1 MVAKPV
7 YLTTEGKAQLEQ
19 ELDRLLKRRQELLK
33 RIQEERE
40 FGAFAEGGEPDA
52 DKQDLAFVE
61 GKILTIENQLREAVV
76 VSEHDSSKVTV
87 GSKVTVV
94 DEEGT
99 EESYVIVGSPE
110 ARPTEGKISNE
121 SPVGSAL
128 WGKKVGD
135 KVKVSVPSGTLE
147 YTIKSIAEAGRRRA
161 GASRRRIRRRAP
173 RQAGAAARGRDRSVP
188 GALPPHAHHR

>member
-1 MVAKPV
+1 MVTKQV
-7 YLTTEGKAQLEQ
+7 YLTAEGKTQLQ
-19 ELDRLLKRRQELLK
+19 EELERLLKRRQELLG

-76 VSEHDSSKVTV
+76 VRDHDASQVSL

-94 DEEGT
+94 DPEGT
-99 EESYVIVGSPE
+99 EESYTIVGSPE
-110 ARPTEGKISNE
+110 ARPTEGRISNE
-121 SPVGSAL
+121 SPVGRAL

-135 KVKVSVPSGTLE
+135 KVKVNVPSGTLE
-147 YTIKSIAEAGRRRA
+147 YKIKAIA
-161 GASRRRIRRRAP
+161 
-173 RQAGAAARGRDRSVP
+173 
-188 GALPPHAHHR
+188 

>member
-1 MVAKPV
+1 MVAKQV
-7 YLTTEGKAQLEQ
+7 YLTAEGKTQLEG
-19 ELDRLLKRRQELLK
+19 ELDKLLKRRQELLK

-76 VSEHDSSKVTV
+76 VSEHDSSQVSL
-87 GSKVTVV
+87 GSTVTVV
-94 DEEGT
+94 DEQGT
-99 EESYVIVGSPE
+99 EESYVIVGVPE

-121 SPVGSAL
+121 SPVGRAL
-128 WGKKVGD
+128 WGKKVGE

-147 YTIKSIAEAGRRRA
+147 YTVKSIA
-161 GASRRRIRRRAP
+161 
-173 RQAGAAARGRDRSVP
+173 
-188 GALPPHAHHR
+188 

>member
-1 MVAKPV
+1 MVAKQV
-7 YLTTEGKAQLEQ
+7 YLTAEGKAQLEQ

-61 GKILTIENQLREAVV
+61 GRILTIENQLREAVV
-76 VSEHDSSKVTV
+76 VSEHETTQVSL
-87 GSKVTVV
+87 GSRVTVV

-121 SPVGSAL
+121 SPVGRAL
-128 WGKKVGD
+128 WGRKVGE

-147 YTIKSIAEAGRRRA
+147 YTVKSIA
-161 GASRRRIRRRAP
+161 
-173 RQAGAAARGRDRSVP
+173 
-188 GALPPHAHHR
+188 

>member
-1 MVAKPV
+1 MVTKQV
-7 YLTTEGKAQLEQ
+7 YLTAEGKAQLKE
-19 ELDRLLKRRQELLK
+19 ELDRLRVRRQELLN

-76 VSEHDSSKVTV
+76 VSEHDSTQVSL

-94 DEEGT
+94 DGDGV
-99 EESYVIVGSPE
+99 EESYTIVGSPE

-121 SPVGSAL
+121 SPVGRAL
-128 WGKKVGD
+128 WGKKVGE

-147 YTIKSIAEAGRRRA
+147 YTIKAIS
-161 GASRRRIRRRAP
+161 
-173 RQAGAAARGRDRSVP
+173 
-188 GALPPHAHHR
+188 

>member
-1 MVAKPV
+1 MVTKQV
-7 YLTTEGKAQLEQ
+7 YLTAEGKDQLQ
-19 ELDRLLKRRQELLK
+19 EELERLLKRRQELLG

-76 VSEHDSSKVTV
+76 VRDHDASQVSL

-94 DEEGT
+94 DSDGT
-99 EESYVIVGSPE
+99 EESYMIVGSPE

-121 SPVGSAL
+121 SPVGRAL

-135 KVKVSVPSGTLE
+135 KVKVNVPSGTLE
-147 YTIKSIAEAGRRRA
+147 YKIKAIA
-161 GASRRRIRRRAP
+161 
-173 RQAGAAARGRDRSVP
+173 
-188 GALPPHAHHR
+188 

>member
-1 MVAKPV
+1 MVAKQV
-7 YLTTEGKAQLEQ
+7 YLTAEGKAQLKE
-19 ELDRLLKRRQELLK
+19 ELDRLLVRRQELLT

-76 VSEHDSSKVTV
+76 VSEHDSTQVSL

-94 DEEGT
+94 DAEGT
-99 EESYVIVGSPE
+99 EESYMIVGSPE

-121 SPVGSAL
+121 SPVGRAL
-128 WGKKVGD
+128 WGKKVGE

-147 YTIKSIAEAGRRRA
+147 YTIKAIS
-161 GASRRRIRRRAP
+161 
-173 RQAGAAARGRDRSVP
+173 
-188 GALPPHAHHR
+188 

>member
-1 MVAKPV
+1 MVTKQV
-7 YLTTEGKAQLEQ
+7 YLTAQGKAQLKE
-19 ELDRLLKRRQELLK
+19 ELDRLLQRRQELLK

-76 VSEHDSSKVTV
+76 VSEHDSTKVSL

-94 DEEGT
+94 DTDGV
-99 EESYVIVGSPE
+99 EESYTIVGSPE

-128 WGKKVGD
+128 WGKKVGE

-147 YTIKSIAEAGRRRA
+147 YKIKAIS
-161 GASRRRIRRRAP
+161 
-173 RQAGAAARGRDRSVP
+173 
-188 GALPPHAHHR
+188 